1 MTDTA
6 STYIEVN
13 EKLKMVLELLGQVDS
28 ILTMEAEQNQD
39 KSCEIMSQSINA
51 IWIEVHEQLLEFNG
65 AH

>member
-1 MTDTA
+1 MTDTT
-6 STYIEVN
+6 STDIEVN

>member
-1 MTDTA
+1 MTDTT

-13 EKLKMVLELLGQVDS
+13 EKLKMVLELLGEVDS

-39 KSCEIMSQSINA
+39 KSCETISQSINA
-51 IWIEVHEQLLEFNG
+51 IWIEVHEQILEFNG